1 MKNRILEFLNKREA
15 VLWVK
20 TYDYHEIEKIFFE
33 NNESLENKKVYV
45 YDKES
50 DSPEPMMKNL
60 YTTLDS
66 LYPEGIRKIPVILLI
81 KDSIE
86 EILENKNLEY
96 IKEIAETKR
105 DNPKYNLT
113 IIIVNNKKIPSQLAT
128 FCKYIKKSDLKNEN
142 NIKNY
147 IIELAA
153 AKKISLTQKEV
164 ENILNLLIEDIE
176 EINKKRNDKQQIE
189 NNFSEAPIYK
199 KKSIKIKDMVL
210 VKGGKYKPSFLKEE
224 KETFDIEVC
233 KYQVT
238 QAMWEEIMG
247 SNPSTFKGE
256 SKPVNMISWWGAVEY
271 CNKLSEKYGL
281 IPVYNIDKKRGIL
294 TINQI
299 DGEISFPDKADFS
312 KTEGFRLPTEIEW
325 EWFAIGGK
333 LANKDEKI
341 LDANKMEEEA
351 WYYKNSGGRTNNVGF
366 KKPNQL
372 GIYDCIGNVCE
383 WCYDT
388 TEGDIESGKLYVY
401 TALDSRKKYRE
412 IRGGSWKNGEN
423 TCTLFFR
430 DYCDTFYA
438 DSTIGFRIV
447 RTVLI

>member
-1 MKNRILEFLNKREA
+1 MKNNILKFLEKREA
-15 VLWVK
+15 ILWIN
-20 TYDYHEIEKIFFE
+20 TNNYQEIEKIIFE
-33 NNESLENKKVYV
+33 NIKSFGINKVYT
-45 YDKES
+45 YENGLTLNQEHNS
-50 DSPEPMMKNL
+50 FEPTMKNL
-60 YTTLDS
+60 YTTLDN
-66 LYPEGIRKIPVILLI
+66 LYPEGIRKTPIILLI
-81 KDSIE
+81 KESIE
-86 EILENKNLEY
+86 EILENKNLNY
-96 IKEIAETKR
+96 IKEIIETKKE
-105 DNPKYNLT
+105 NPKYNLT
-113 IIIVNNKKIPSQLAT
+113 IIIMSNKTLPSQLDNLSIYIEEKEINNKKD
-128 FCKYIKKSDLKNEN
+128 IKKCIQILANSR
-142 NIKNY
+142 NIQLSM
-147 IIELAA
+147 E
-153 AKKISLTQKEV
+153 E
-164 ENILNLLIEDIE
+164 IE
-176 EINKKRNDKQQIE
+176 EVTELFRDNIRKI
-189 NNFSEAPIYK
+189 ITLK
-199 KKSIKIKDMVL
+199 KKNNGEKVFEETIL
-210 VKGGKYKPSFLKEE
+210 VKGGKYKPSFIDDE
-224 KETFDIEVC
+224 KELFDIEVF

-238 QAMWEEIMG
+238 QAIWTEIMG
-247 SNPSTFKGE
+247 NNPSTFKGE
-256 SKPVNMISWWGAVEY
+256 NKPVETISWWDTLEF
-271 CNKLSEKYGL
+271 CNELSEKYGL

-351 WYYKNSGGRTNNVGF
+351 WYYKNSGGRTNNVGL

-372 GIYDCIGNVCE
+372 GIYDCIGNVWE

>member
-1 MKNRILEFLNKREA
+1 MKNNILKFLEKREA
-15 VLWVK
+15 ILWIN
-20 TYDYHEIEKIFFE
+20 TNNYQEIEKIIFE
-33 NNESLENKKVYV
+33 NIKSFGINKVYT
-45 YDKES
+45 YENGLTLNQEHNS
-50 DSPEPMMKNL
+50 FEPTMKNL

-66 LYPEGIRKIPVILLI
+66 LYPEGIRKTPIILMI
-81 KDSIE
+81 KESIE
-86 EILENKNLEY
+86 EILENKNLNY
-96 IKEIAETKR
+96 IKEIIETKKE
-105 DNPKYNLT
+105 NPKYNLT
-113 IIIVNNKKIPSQLAT
+113 IIIMSNKTLPLQLDNLSIYIEEKEINNKKD
-128 FCKYIKKSDLKNEN
+128 IKKCIQILANSR
-142 NIKNY
+142 NIQLSM
-147 IIELAA
+147 E
-153 AKKISLTQKEV
+153 E
-164 ENILNLLIEDIE
+164 IE
-176 EINKKRNDKQQIE
+176 EVTELFRDNIRKI
-189 NNFSEAPIYK
+189 ITLK
-199 KKSIKIKDMVL
+199 KKNNGEKVFEETVL
-210 VKGGKYKPSFLKEE
+210 VKGGKYKPSFIDDE
-224 KETFDIEVC
+224 KELFDIEVF

-238 QAMWEEIMG
+238 QAIWTEIMG
-247 SNPSTFKGE
+247 NNPSTFKGE
-256 SKPVNMISWWGAVEY
+256 NKPVETISWWDTLEF

>member
-1 MKNRILEFLNKREA
+1 MKNNILKFLEKREA
-15 VLWVK
+15 ILWIN
-20 TYDYHEIEKIFFE
+20 TNNYQEIEKIIFE
-33 NNESLENKKVYV
+33 NIKSFGINKVYT
-45 YDKES
+45 YENGLTLNQEHNS
-50 DSPEPMMKNL
+50 FEPTMKNL

-66 LYPEGIRKIPVILLI
+66 LYPEGIRKTPIILLI
-81 KDSIE
+81 KENIE
-86 EILENKNLEY
+86 EILENKNLNY
-96 IKEIAETKR
+96 IKEIIETKKE
-105 DNPKYNLT
+105 NPKYNLT
-113 IIIVNNKKIPSQLAT
+113 IIIMSNKTLPSQLNNLSIYIEEKEINNKKD
-128 FCKYIKKSDLKNEN
+128 IKKCIQILANSR
-142 NIKNY
+142 NIQLSM
-147 IIELAA
+147 E
-153 AKKISLTQKEV
+153 E
-164 ENILNLLIEDIE
+164 IE
-176 EINKKRNDKQQIE
+176 EVTELFRDNIRKI
-189 NNFSEAPIYK
+189 ITLK
-199 KKSIKIKDMVL
+199 KKNNGEKVFEETVL
-210 VKGGKYKPSFLKEE
+210 VKGGKYKPSFIDDE
-224 KETFDIEVC
+224 KELFDIEVF

-238 QAMWEEIMG
+238 QAIWTEIMG
-247 SNPSTFKGE
+247 NNPSTFKGE
-256 SKPVNMISWWGAVEY
+256 NKPVETISWWDTLEF

-341 LDANKMEEEA
+341 LNANKMEEEA
-351 WYYKNSGGRTNNVGF
+351 WYYKNSGGRTNNVGL

-372 GIYDCIGNVCE
+372 GIYDCIGNVWE

-447 RTVLI
+447 RTILI

>member
-1 MKNRILEFLNKREA
+1 MKNNILKFLEKREA
-15 VLWVK
+15 ILWIN
-20 TYDYHEIEKIFFE
+20 TNNYQEIEKIIFKNIKSFGI
-33 NNESLENKKVYV
+33 NKVYT
-45 YDKES
+45 YENGITLNQEHNS
-50 DSPEPMMKNL
+50 FEPTMKSL

-66 LYPEGIRKIPVILLI
+66 LYPEGIRKTPIILLI
-81 KDSIE
+81 KESIE
-86 EILENKNLEY
+86 EILENKNLNY
-96 IKEIAETKR
+96 IKEIIETKKE
-105 DNPKYNLT
+105 NPKYNLT
-113 IIIVNNKKIPSQLAT
+113 IIIMSNKILPSQLDNLSIYIEEKEINNKKD
-128 FCKYIKKSDLKNEN
+128 IKKCIQILANSR
-142 NIKNY
+142 NIQ
-147 IIELAA
+147 L
-153 AKKISLTQKEV
+153 SM
-164 ENILNLLIEDIE
+164 E
-176 EINKKRNDKQQIE
+176 EIEKVTELFRDNIRKI
-189 NNFSEAPIYK
+189 ITLK
-199 KKSIKIKDMVL
+199 KKNNGEKVFEETVL
-210 VKGGKYKPSFLKEE
+210 VKGGKYKPSFIDDE
-224 KETFDIEVC
+224 KELFNIEVF

-238 QAMWEEIMG
+238 QAIWTEIMG
-247 SNPSTFKGE
+247 NNPSTFKGE
-256 SKPVNMISWWGAVEY
+256 NKPVETISWWDTLEF

-281 IPVYNIDKKRGIL
+281 IPVYNIDKKRGVL

-333 LANKDEKI
+333 LSNKDEKI
-341 LDANKMEEEA
+341 LDTNKMEEEA
-351 WYYKNSGGRTNNVGF
+351 WYYKNSGGRTNNVGL

-372 GIYDCIGNVCE
+372 GIYDCIGNVWE

>member
-1 MKNRILEFLNKREA
+1 MKNNILKFLEKREA
-15 VLWVK
+15 ILWIN
-20 TYDYHEIEKIFFE
+20 TNNYQEIEKIIFE
-33 NNESLENKKVYV
+33 NIKSFGINKVYT
-45 YDKES
+45 YENGLTLNQEHNS
-50 DSPEPMMKNL
+50 FEPTMKNL

-66 LYPEGIRKIPVILLI
+66 LYPEGIRKTPIILLI
-81 KDSIE
+81 KESIE
-86 EILENKNLEY
+86 EILKNKNLNY
-96 IKEIAETKR
+96 IKEIIETKKE
-105 DNPKYNLT
+105 NPKYNLT
-113 IIIVNNKKIPSQLAT
+113 IIIMSNKTLPSQLNNLSIYIEEKEINNKKD
-128 FCKYIKKSDLKNEN
+128 IKKCIQILANSR
-142 NIKNY
+142 NIQLSM
-147 IIELAA
+147 E
-153 AKKISLTQKEV
+153 E
-164 ENILNLLIEDIE
+164 IE
-176 EINKKRNDKQQIE
+176 EVTELFRDNIRKI
-189 NNFSEAPIYK
+189 ITLK
-199 KKSIKIKDMVL
+199 KKNNGEKVFEETVL
-210 VKGGKYKPSFLKEE
+210 VKGGKYKPSFIDDE
-224 KETFDIEVC
+224 KELFDIEVF

-238 QAMWEEIMG
+238 QAIWTEIMG
-247 SNPSTFKGE
+247 NNPSTFKGE
-256 SKPVNMISWWGAVEY
+256 NKPVETISWWDTLEF

-341 LDANKMEEEA
+341 LNANKMEEEA
-351 WYYKNSGGRTNNVGF
+351 WYYKNSGGRTNNVGL

-372 GIYDCIGNVCE
+372 GIYDCIGNVWE

>member
-1 MKNRILEFLNKREA
+1 MKNNILKFLEKREA
-15 VLWVK
+15 ILWIN
-20 TYDYHEIEKIFFE
+20 TNNHQEIQKIVVE
-33 NNESLENKKVYV
+33 NIKSFGINKVYI
-45 YDKES
+45 YENGITLNQEYNS
-50 DSPEPMMKNL
+50 FEPTMKNL
-60 YTTLDS
+60 YSTLDS
-66 LYPEGIRKIPVILLI
+66 LYPEGIRKEPIILLI
-81 KDSIE
+81 KESIE
-86 EILENKNLEY
+86 EILENKNLNY
-96 IKEIAETKR
+96 IKEIIETKKE
-105 DNPKYNLT
+105 NPKYNLT
-113 IIIVNNKKIPSQLAT
+113 IIIMSNKTLPSQLNNLSIYIEEKEINNKKD
-128 FCKYIKKSDLKNEN
+128 IKKCIQILANSR
-142 NIKNY
+142 NIQLSMEK
-147 IIELAA
+147 
-153 AKKISLTQKEV
+153 
-164 ENILNLLIEDIE
+164 IE
-176 EINKKRNDKQQIE
+176 EVTELFRDNIRKI
-189 NNFSEAPIYK
+189 ITLK
-199 KKSIKIKDMVL
+199 KKNNGEKVFEETVL
-210 VKGGKYKPSFLKEE
+210 VKGGKYKPSFIDDE
-224 KETFDIEVC
+224 KELFDIEVF

-238 QAMWEEIMG
+238 QAIWTEIMG
-247 SNPSTFKGE
+247 NNPSTFKGE
-256 SKPVNMISWWGAVEY
+256 NKPVETISWWDTLEF

-351 WYYKNSGGRTNNVGF
+351 WYYKNSGGRTNNVGL

-372 GIYDCIGNVCE
+372 GIYDCIGNVWE

>member
-1 MKNRILEFLNKREA
+1 MKNNILKFLEKREA
-15 VLWVK
+15 ILWIN
-20 TYDYHEIEKIFFE
+20 TNNYQEIEKIIFE
-33 NNESLENKKVYV
+33 NIKSFGINKVYT
-45 YDKES
+45 YENGLTLNQEHNS
-50 DSPEPMMKNL
+50 FEPTMKNL

-66 LYPEGIRKIPVILLI
+66 LYPEGIRKTPIILLI
-81 KDSIE
+81 KESIE
-86 EILENKNLEY
+86 EILENKNLNY
-96 IKEIAETKR
+96 IKEIIETKKE
-105 DNPKYNLT
+105 NPKYNLT
-113 IIIVNNKKIPSQLAT
+113 IIIMSNKTLPSQLNNLSIYIEEKEINNKKD
-128 FCKYIKKSDLKNEN
+128 IKKCIQILANSR
-142 NIKNY
+142 NIQ
-147 IIELAA
+147 L
-153 AKKISLTQKEV
+153 S
-164 ENILNLLIEDIE
+164 IE
-176 EINKKRNDKQQIE
+176 EIEEVTELFRDNIRKI
-189 NNFSEAPIYK
+189 ITLK
-199 KKSIKIKDMVL
+199 KKNNGEKVFEETVL
-210 VKGGKYKPSFLKEE
+210 VKGGKYKPSFIDDE
-224 KETFDIEVC
+224 KELFDIEVF

-238 QAMWEEIMG
+238 QAIWTEIMG
-247 SNPSTFKGE
+247 NNPSTFKGE
-256 SKPVNMISWWGAVEY
+256 NKPVETISWWDTLEF

-351 WYYKNSGGRTNNVGF
+351 WYYKNSGGRTNNVGL

-372 GIYDCIGNVCE
+372 GIYDCIGNVWE

-447 RTVLI
+447 RTVLS

>member
-1 MKNRILEFLNKREA
+1 MKNNILKFLEKREA
-15 VLWVK
+15 ILWIN
-20 TYDYHEIEKIFFE
+20 TNNHQEIQKIVVE
-33 NNESLENKKVYV
+33 NIKSFGINKVYI
-45 YDKES
+45 YENGIILNQEYNS
-50 DSPEPMMKNL
+50 FEPTMKNL
-60 YTTLDS
+60 YSTLDS
-66 LYPEGIRKIPVILLI
+66 LYPEGIRKEPIILLI
-81 KDSIE
+81 KESIE
-86 EILENKNLEY
+86 EILENKNLNY
-96 IKEIAETKR
+96 IKEIIETKKE
-105 DNPKYNLT
+105 NPKYNLT
-113 IIIVNNKKIPSQLAT
+113 IIIMSNKTLPSQLNNLSIYIEEKEINNKKD
-128 FCKYIKKSDLKNEN
+128 IKKCIQILANSR
-142 NIKNY
+142 NIQLSMEK
-147 IIELAA
+147 
-153 AKKISLTQKEV
+153 
-164 ENILNLLIEDIE
+164 IE
-176 EINKKRNDKQQIE
+176 EVTELFRDNIRKI
-189 NNFSEAPIYK
+189 ITLK
-199 KKSIKIKDMVL
+199 KKNNGEKVFEETVL
-210 VKGGKYKPSFLKEE
+210 VKGGKYKPSFIDDE
-224 KETFDIEVC
+224 KELFDIEVF

-238 QAMWEEIMG
+238 QAIWTEIMG
-247 SNPSTFKGE
+247 NNPSTFKGE
-256 SKPVNMISWWGAVEY
+256 NKPVETISWWDTLEF

-351 WYYKNSGGRTNNVGF
+351 WYYKNSGGRTNNVGL

-372 GIYDCIGNVCE
+372 GIYDCIGNVWE

>member
-1 MKNRILEFLNKREA
+1 MKNNILKFLEKREA
-15 VLWVK
+15 ILWIN
-20 TYDYHEIEKIFFE
+20 TNNYQEIEKIIFKNIKSFGI
-33 NNESLENKKVYV
+33 NKVYT
-45 YDKES
+45 YENGITLNQEHNS
-50 DSPEPMMKNL
+50 FEPTMKSL

-66 LYPEGIRKIPVILLI
+66 LYPEGIRKTPIILLI
-81 KDSIE
+81 KESIE
-86 EILENKNLEY
+86 EILENKNLNY
-96 IKEIAETKR
+96 IKEIIETKKE
-105 DNPKYNLT
+105 NPKYNLT
-113 IIIVNNKKIPSQLAT
+113 IIIMSNKTLPLQLDNLSIYIEEKEINNKKD
-128 FCKYIKKSDLKNEN
+128 IKKCIQILANSR
-142 NIKNY
+142 NIQ
-147 IIELAA
+147 L
-153 AKKISLTQKEV
+153 SM
-164 ENILNLLIEDIE
+164 E
-176 EINKKRNDKQQIE
+176 EIEKVTELFRDNIRKI
-189 NNFSEAPIYK
+189 ITLK
-199 KKSIKIKDMVL
+199 KKNNGEKVFEETVL
-210 VKGGKYKPSFLKEE
+210 VKGGKYKPSFIDDE
-224 KETFDIEVC
+224 KELFNIEVF

-238 QAMWEEIMG
+238 QAIWTEIMG
-247 SNPSTFKGE
+247 NNPSTFKGE
-256 SKPVNMISWWGAVEY
+256 NKPVETISWWDTLEF

-333 LANKDEKI
+333 LSNKDEKI
-341 LDANKMEEEA
+341 LDTNKMEEEA
-351 WYYKNSGGRTNNVGF
+351 WYYKNSGGRTNNVGL

-372 GIYDCIGNVCE
+372 GIYDCIGNVWE

>member
-1 MKNRILEFLNKREA
+1 MKNNILKFLEKREA
-15 VLWVK
+15 ILWIN
-20 TYDYHEIEKIFFE
+20 TNNYQEIEKIIFKNIKSFGI
-33 NNESLENKKVYV
+33 NKVYT
-45 YDKES
+45 YENGITLNQEHNS
-50 DSPEPMMKNL
+50 FEPTMKSL

-66 LYPEGIRKIPVILLI
+66 LYPEGIRKTPIILLI
-81 KDSIE
+81 KESIE
-86 EILENKNLEY
+86 EILENKNLNY
-96 IKEIAETKR
+96 IKEIIETKKE
-105 DNPKYNLT
+105 NPKYNLT
-113 IIIVNNKKIPSQLAT
+113 IIIMSNKTLPSQLNNLSIYIEEKEINNKKD
-128 FCKYIKKSDLKNEN
+128 IKKCIQILANSR
-142 NIKNY
+142 NIQ
-147 IIELAA
+147 L
-153 AKKISLTQKEV
+153 SM
-164 ENILNLLIEDIE
+164 E
-176 EINKKRNDKQQIE
+176 EIEKVTELFRDNIRKI
-189 NNFSEAPIYK
+189 ITLK
-199 KKSIKIKDMVL
+199 KKNNGEKVFEETVL
-210 VKGGKYKPSFLKEE
+210 VKGGKYKPSFIDDE
-224 KETFDIEVC
+224 KELFNIEVF

-238 QAMWEEIMG
+238 QAIWTEIMG
-247 SNPSTFKGE
+247 NNPSTFKGE
-256 SKPVNMISWWGAVEY
+256 NKPVETISWWDTLEF

-281 IPVYNIDKKRGIL
+281 IPVYNIDKKRGVL

-333 LANKDEKI
+333 LSNKDEKI
-341 LDANKMEEEA
+341 LDTNKMEEEA
-351 WYYKNSGGRTNNVGF
+351 WYYKNSGGRTNNVGL

-372 GIYDCIGNVCE
+372 GIYDCIGNVWE

>member
-1 MKNRILEFLNKREA
+1 MKNNILKFLEKREA
-15 VLWVK
+15 ILWIN
-20 TYDYHEIEKIFFE
+20 TNNYQEIEKIIFE
-33 NNESLENKKVYV
+33 NIKSFGINKVYT
-45 YDKES
+45 YENGLTLNQEHNS
-50 DSPEPMMKNL
+50 FEPTMKNL

-66 LYPEGIRKIPVILLI
+66 LYPEGIRKKPIILLI
-81 KDSIE
+81 KESIE
-86 EILENKNLEY
+86 EILENKNLNY
-96 IKEIAETKR
+96 IKEIIETKKE
-105 DNPKYNLT
+105 NPKYNLT
-113 IIIVNNKKIPSQLAT
+113 IIIMSNKTLPSQLNNLSIYIEEKEINNKKD
-128 FCKYIKKSDLKNEN
+128 IKKCIQILANSR
-142 NIKNY
+142 NIQLSM
-147 IIELAA
+147 E
-153 AKKISLTQKEV
+153 E
-164 ENILNLLIEDIE
+164 IE
-176 EINKKRNDKQQIE
+176 EVTELFRDNIRKI
-189 NNFSEAPIYK
+189 ITLK
-199 KKSIKIKDMVL
+199 KKNNGEKVFEETVL
-210 VKGGKYKPSFLKEE
+210 VKGGKYKPSFIDDE
-224 KETFDIEVC
+224 KELFDIEVF

-238 QAMWEEIMG
+238 QAIWTEIMG
-247 SNPSTFKGE
+247 NNPSTFKGE
-256 SKPVNMISWWGAVEY
+256 NKPVETISWWDILEF

-341 LDANKMEEEA
+341 LNANKMEEEA
-351 WYYKNSGGRTNNVGF
+351 WYYKNSGGRTNNVGL

-372 GIYDCIGNVCE
+372 GIYDCIGNVWE

>member
-1 MKNRILEFLNKREA
+1 MKNNILKFLEKREA
-15 VLWVK
+15 ILWIN
-20 TYDYHEIEKIFFE
+20 TNNHQEIQKIVVE
-33 NNESLENKKVYV
+33 NIKSFGINKVYI
-45 YDKES
+45 YENGITLNQEYNS
-50 DSPEPMMKNL
+50 FEPTMKNL
-60 YTTLDS
+60 YSTLDS
-66 LYPEGIRKIPVILLI
+66 LYPEGIRKEPIILLI
-81 KDSIE
+81 KESIE
-86 EILENKNLEY
+86 EILENKNLNY
-96 IKEIAETKR
+96 IKEIIETKKE
-105 DNPKYNLT
+105 NPKYNLT
-113 IIIVNNKKIPSQLAT
+113 IIIMSNKTLPSQLDNLSIYIEEKEINNKKD
-128 FCKYIKKSDLKNEN
+128 IKKCIQILANSR
-142 NIKNY
+142 NIQLSM
-147 IIELAA
+147 E
-153 AKKISLTQKEV
+153 E
-164 ENILNLLIEDIE
+164 IE
-176 EINKKRNDKQQIE
+176 EVTELFRDNIRKI
-189 NNFSEAPIYK
+189 ITLK
-199 KKSIKIKDMVL
+199 KKNNGEKVFEETVL
-210 VKGGKYKPSFLKEE
+210 VKGGKYKPSFIDDE
-224 KETFDIEVC
+224 KELFDIEVF

-238 QAMWEEIMG
+238 QAIWTEIMG
-247 SNPSTFKGE
+247 NNPSTFKGE
-256 SKPVNMISWWGAVEY
+256 NKPVETISWWDTLEF

-299 DGEISFPDKADFS
+299 DGEISFPDKANFS

-351 WYYKNSGGRTNNVGF
+351 WYYKNSGGRTNNVGL

-372 GIYDCIGNVCE
+372 GIYDCIGNVWE

-430 DYCDTFYA
+430 DYCDTFYV

-447 RTVLI
+447 RTVLS

>member
-1 MKNRILEFLNKREA
+1 MKNNILKFLEKREA
-15 VLWVK
+15 ILWIN
-20 TYDYHEIEKIFFE
+20 TNNYQEIEKIIFE
-33 NNESLENKKVYV
+33 NIKSFGINKVYT
-45 YDKES
+45 YENGLTLNQEHNS
-50 DSPEPMMKNL
+50 FEPTMKNL

-66 LYPEGIRKIPVILLI
+66 LYPEGIRKTPIILLI
-81 KDSIE
+81 KESIE
-86 EILENKNLEY
+86 EILENKNLNY
-96 IKEIAETKR
+96 IKEIIETKKE
-105 DNPKYNLT
+105 NPKYNLT
-113 IIIVNNKKIPSQLAT
+113 IIIMSNKTLPLQLDNLSIYIEEKEINNKKD
-128 FCKYIKKSDLKNEN
+128 IKKCIQILANSR
-142 NIKNY
+142 NIQLSM
-147 IIELAA
+147 E
-153 AKKISLTQKEV
+153 E
-164 ENILNLLIEDIE
+164 IE
-176 EINKKRNDKQQIE
+176 EVTELFRDNIRKI
-189 NNFSEAPIYK
+189 ITLK
-199 KKSIKIKDMVL
+199 KKNNGEKVFEETVL
-210 VKGGKYKPSFLKEE
+210 VKGGKYKPSFIDDE
-224 KETFDIEVC
+224 KELFDIEVF

-238 QAMWEEIMG
+238 QAIWTEIMG
-247 SNPSTFKGE
+247 NNPSTFKGE
-256 SKPVNMISWWGAVEY
+256 NKPVETISWWDTLEF

-351 WYYKNSGGRTNNVGF
+351 WYYKNSGGRTNNVGL

-372 GIYDCIGNVCE
+372 GIYDCIGNVWE

>member
-1 MKNRILEFLNKREA
+1 MKNNILKFLEKREA
-15 VLWVK
+15 ILWIN
-20 TYDYHEIEKIFFE
+20 TNNYQEIEKIIFE
-33 NNESLENKKVYV
+33 NIKSFGINKVYT
-45 YDKES
+45 YENGLTLNQEHNS
-50 DSPEPMMKNL
+50 FEPTMKNL

-66 LYPEGIRKIPVILLI
+66 LYPEGIRKTPIILLI
-81 KDSIE
+81 KESIE
-86 EILENKNLEY
+86 EILENKNLNY
-96 IKEIAETKR
+96 IKEIIETKKE
-105 DNPKYNLT
+105 NPKYNLT
-113 IIIVNNKKIPSQLAT
+113 IIIMSNKTLPSQLDNLSIYIEEKEINNKKD
-128 FCKYIKKSDLKNEN
+128 IKKCIQILANSR
-142 NIKNY
+142 NIQLSMEK
-147 IIELAA
+147 
-153 AKKISLTQKEV
+153 
-164 ENILNLLIEDIE
+164 IE
-176 EINKKRNDKQQIE
+176 EVTELFRDNIRKI
-189 NNFSEAPIYK
+189 ITLK
-199 KKSIKIKDMVL
+199 KKNNGEKVFEETVL
-210 VKGGKYKPSFLKEE
+210 VKGGKYKPSFIDDE
-224 KETFDIEVC
+224 KELFDIEVF

-238 QAMWEEIMG
+238 QAIWTEIMG
-247 SNPSTFKGE
+247 NNPSTFKGE
-256 SKPVNMISWWGAVEY
+256 NKPVETISWWDTLEF

-341 LDANKMEEEA
+341 LDTNKMEEEA

>member
-1 MKNRILEFLNKREA
+1 MKNNILKFLEKREA
-15 VLWVK
+15 ILWIN
-20 TYDYHEIEKIFFE
+20 TNNYQEIEKIIFE
-33 NNESLENKKVYV
+33 NTKSFGINKVYT
-45 YDKES
+45 YENGLTLNQEHNS
-50 DSPEPMMKNL
+50 FEPTMKNL

-66 LYPEGIRKIPVILLI
+66 LYPEGIRKTPIILLI
-81 KDSIE
+81 KESIE
-86 EILENKNLEY
+86 EILENKNLNY
-96 IKEIAETKR
+96 IKEIIETKKE
-105 DNPKYNLT
+105 NPKYNLT
-113 IIIVNNKKIPSQLAT
+113 IIIMSNKTLPSQLNNLSIYIEEKEINNKKD
-128 FCKYIKKSDLKNEN
+128 IKKCIQILANSR
-142 NIKNY
+142 NIQ
-147 IIELAA
+147 L
-153 AKKISLTQKEV
+153 S
-164 ENILNLLIEDIE
+164 IE
-176 EINKKRNDKQQIE
+176 EIEEVTELFRDNIRKI
-189 NNFSEAPIYK
+189 ITLK
-199 KKSIKIKDMVL
+199 KKNNGEKVFEETVL
-210 VKGGKYKPSFLKEE
+210 VKGGKYKPSFIDDE
-224 KETFDIEVC
+224 KELFDIEVF

-238 QAMWEEIMG
+238 QAIWTEIMG
-247 SNPSTFKGE
+247 NNPSTFKGE
-256 SKPVNMISWWGAVEY
+256 NKPVETISWWDTLEF

-341 LDANKMEEEA
+341 LNANKMEEEA
-351 WYYKNSGGRTNNVGF
+351 WYYKNSGGRTNNVGL

-372 GIYDCIGNVCE
+372 GIYDCIGNVWE

-438 DSTIGFRIV
+438 DSTIGFHIV

>member
-1 MKNRILEFLNKREA
+1 MKNNILKFLEKREA
-15 VLWVK
+15 ILWIN
-20 TYDYHEIEKIFFE
+20 TNNHQEIQKIVVE
-33 NNESLENKKVYV
+33 NIKSFGINKVYI
-45 YDKES
+45 YENGITLNQEYNS
-50 DSPEPMMKNL
+50 FEPTMKNL
-60 YTTLDS
+60 YSTLDS
-66 LYPEGIRKIPVILLI
+66 LYPEGIRKEPIILLI
-81 KDSIE
+81 KESIE
-86 EILENKNLEY
+86 EVLENKNLNY
-96 IKEIAETKR
+96 IKEIIETKKE
-105 DNPKYNLT
+105 NPKYNFT
-113 IIIVNNKKIPSQLAT
+113 IIIISNKGLPLQLNSLFTYIEEKEIDNKKD
-128 FCKYIKKSDLKNEN
+128 IKKCIQILANSR
-142 NIKNY
+142 NIQLSM
-147 IIELAA
+147 E
-153 AKKISLTQKEV
+153 E
-164 ENILNLLIEDIE
+164 IE
-176 EINKKRNDKQQIE
+176 EVTELFRDNIRKI
-189 NNFSEAPIYK
+189 ITLK
-199 KKSIKIKDMVL
+199 KKNNGEKVFEETVL
-210 VKGGKYKPSFLKEE
+210 VKGGKYKPSFIDDE
-224 KETFDIEVC
+224 KELFDIEVF

-238 QAMWEEIMG
+238 QAIWTEIMG
-247 SNPSTFKGE
+247 NNPSTFKGE
-256 SKPVNMISWWGAVEY
+256 NKPVETISWWDTLEF

-351 WYYKNSGGRTNNVGF
+351 WYYKNSGGRTNNVGL

-372 GIYDCIGNVCE
+372 GIYDCIGNVWE

>member
-1 MKNRILEFLNKREA
+1 MKNNILKFLEKREA
-15 VLWVK
+15 ILWIN
-20 TYDYHEIEKIFFE
+20 TNNYQEIEKIIFE
-33 NNESLENKKVYV
+33 NIKSFGINKVYT
-45 YDKES
+45 YENGLTLNQEHNS
-50 DSPEPMMKNL
+50 FEPTMKNL

-66 LYPEGIRKIPVILLI
+66 LYPEGIRKTPIILLI
-81 KDSIE
+81 KESIE
-86 EILENKNLEY
+86 EILKNKNLNY
-96 IKEIAETKR
+96 IKEIIETKKE
-105 DNPKYNLT
+105 NPKYNLT
-113 IIIVNNKKIPSQLAT
+113 IIIMSNKTLPLQLDNLSIYIEEKEINNKKD
-128 FCKYIKKSDLKNEN
+128 IKKCIQILANSR
-142 NIKNY
+142 NIQLSM
-147 IIELAA
+147 E
-153 AKKISLTQKEV
+153 E
-164 ENILNLLIEDIE
+164 IE
-176 EINKKRNDKQQIE
+176 EVTELFRDNIRKI
-189 NNFSEAPIYK
+189 ITLK
-199 KKSIKIKDMVL
+199 KKNNGEKVFEETVL
-210 VKGGKYKPSFLKEE
+210 VKGGKYKPSFIDDE
-224 KETFDIEVC
+224 KELFDIEVF

-238 QAMWEEIMG
+238 QAIWTEIMG
-247 SNPSTFKGE
+247 NNPSTFKGE
-256 SKPVNMISWWGAVEY
+256 NKPVETISWWDTLEF

-341 LDANKMEEEA
+341 LNANKMEEEA

>member
-1 MKNRILEFLNKREA
+1 MKNNILKFLEKREA
-15 VLWVK
+15 ILWIN
-20 TYDYHEIEKIFFE
+20 TNNYQEIEKIIFE
-33 NNESLENKKVYV
+33 NIKSFGINKVYT
-45 YDKES
+45 YENGLTLNQEHNS
-50 DSPEPMMKNL
+50 FEPTMKNL

-66 LYPEGIRKIPVILLI
+66 LYPEGIRKTPIILLI
-81 KDSIE
+81 KENIE
-86 EILENKNLEY
+86 EILENKNLNY
-96 IKEIAETKR
+96 IKEIIETKKE
-105 DNPKYNLT
+105 NPKYNLT
-113 IIIVNNKKIPSQLAT
+113 IIIMSNKTLPSQLDNLSIYIEEKEINNKKD
-128 FCKYIKKSDLKNEN
+128 IKKCIQILANSR
-142 NIKNY
+142 NIQLSM
-147 IIELAA
+147 E
-153 AKKISLTQKEV
+153 E
-164 ENILNLLIEDIE
+164 IE
-176 EINKKRNDKQQIE
+176 EVTELFRDNIRKI
-189 NNFSEAPIYK
+189 ITLK
-199 KKSIKIKDMVL
+199 KKNNGEKVFEETVL
-210 VKGGKYKPSFLKEE
+210 VKGGKYKPSFIDDE
-224 KETFDIEVC
+224 KELFDIEVF

-238 QAMWEEIMG
+238 QAIWTEIMG
-247 SNPSTFKGE
+247 NNPSTFKGE
-256 SKPVNMISWWGAVEY
+256 NKPVETISWWDTLEF

-351 WYYKNSGGRTNNVGF
+351 WYYKNSGGRTNNVGL

-372 GIYDCIGNVCE
+372 GIYDCIGNVWE

>member
-1 MKNRILEFLNKREA
+1 MKNNILKFLEKREA
-15 VLWVK
+15 ILWIN
-20 TYDYHEIEKIFFE
+20 TNNYQEIEKIIFE
-33 NNESLENKKVYV
+33 NIKSFGINKVYT
-45 YDKES
+45 YENGLTLNQEHNS
-50 DSPEPMMKNL
+50 FEPTMKNL

-66 LYPEGIRKIPVILLI
+66 LYPEGIRKTPIILLI
-81 KDSIE
+81 KESIE
-86 EILENKNLEY
+86 EILENKNLNY
-96 IKEIAETKR
+96 IKEIIETKKE
-105 DNPKYNLT
+105 NPKYNLT
-113 IIIVNNKKIPSQLAT
+113 IIIMSNKTLPSQLDNLSIYIEEKEINNKKD
-128 FCKYIKKSDLKNEN
+128 IKKCIQILANSR
-142 NIKNY
+142 NIQLSM
-147 IIELAA
+147 E
-153 AKKISLTQKEV
+153 E
-164 ENILNLLIEDIE
+164 IE
-176 EINKKRNDKQQIE
+176 EVTELFRDNIRKI
-189 NNFSEAPIYK
+189 ITLK
-199 KKSIKIKDMVL
+199 KKNNGEKVFEETVL
-210 VKGGKYKPSFLKEE
+210 VKGGKYKPSFIDDE
-224 KETFDIEVC
+224 KELFDIEVF

-238 QAMWEEIMG
+238 QAIWTEIMG
-247 SNPSTFKGE
+247 NNPSTFKGE
-256 SKPVNMISWWGAVEY
+256 NKPVETISWWDTLEF

-341 LDANKMEEEA
+341 LDANKIEEEA
-351 WYYKNSGGRTNNVGF
+351 WYYKNSGGRTNNVGL

-372 GIYDCIGNVCE
+372 GIYDCIGNVWE

>member
-1 MKNRILEFLNKREA
+1 MKNNILKFLEKREA
-15 VLWVK
+15 ILWIN
-20 TYDYHEIEKIFFE
+20 TNNYQEIEKIIFE
-33 NNESLENKKVYV
+33 NIKSFGINKVYT
-45 YDKES
+45 YENGLTLNQEHNS
-50 DSPEPMMKNL
+50 FEPTMKNL

-66 LYPEGIRKIPVILLI
+66 LYPEGIRKKPIILLI
-81 KDSIE
+81 KESIE
-86 EILENKNLEY
+86 EILKNKNLNY
-96 IKEIAETKR
+96 IKEIIETKKE
-105 DNPKYNLT
+105 NPKYNLT
-113 IIIVNNKKIPSQLAT
+113 IIIMSNKTLPSQLNNLSIYIEE
-128 FCKYIKKSDLKNEN
+128 KEINNKRDIKKCIQILANSR
-142 NIKNY
+142 NIQLSM
-147 IIELAA
+147 E
-153 AKKISLTQKEV
+153 E
-164 ENILNLLIEDIE
+164 IE
-176 EINKKRNDKQQIE
+176 EVTELFRDNIRKI
-189 NNFSEAPIYK
+189 ITLK
-199 KKSIKIKDMVL
+199 KKNNGEKVFEETVL
-210 VKGGKYKPSFLKEE
+210 VKGGKYKPSFIDDE
-224 KETFDIEVC
+224 KELFDIEVF

-238 QAMWEEIMG
+238 QAIWTEIMG
-247 SNPSTFKGE
+247 NNPSTFKGE
-256 SKPVNMISWWGAVEY
+256 NKPVETISWWDTLEF

-341 LDANKMEEEA
+341 LNANKMEEEA
-351 WYYKNSGGRTNNVGF
+351 WYYKNSGGRTNNVGL

-372 GIYDCIGNVCE
+372 GIYDCIGNVWE

-447 RTVLI
+447 RTILI

>member
-1 MKNRILEFLNKREA
+1 MKNNILKFLEKREA
-15 VLWVK
+15 ILWIN
-20 TYDYHEIEKIFFE
+20 TNNYQEIEKIIFE
-33 NNESLENKKVYV
+33 NIKSFGINKVYT
-45 YDKES
+45 YENGLTLNQEHNS
-50 DSPEPMMKNL
+50 FEPTMKNL

-66 LYPEGIRKIPVILLI
+66 LYPEGIRKTPIILLI
-81 KDSIE
+81 KESIE
-86 EILENKNLEY
+86 EILENKNLNY
-96 IKEIAETKR
+96 IKEIIETKKE
-105 DNPKYNLT
+105 NPKYNL
-113 IIIVNNKKIPSQLAT
+113 IIIIMSNKTLPSQLNNLSIYIEEKEINNKKD
-128 FCKYIKKSDLKNEN
+128 IKKCIQILANSR
-142 NIKNY
+142 NIQLSM
-147 IIELAA
+147 E
-153 AKKISLTQKEV
+153 E
-164 ENILNLLIEDIE
+164 IE
-176 EINKKRNDKQQIE
+176 EVTELFRDNIRKI
-189 NNFSEAPIYK
+189 ITLK
-199 KKSIKIKDMVL
+199 KKNNGEKVFEETVL
-210 VKGGKYKPSFLKEE
+210 VKGGKYKPSFIDDE
-224 KETFDIEVC
+224 KELFDIEVF

-238 QAMWEEIMG
+238 QAIWTEIMG
-247 SNPSTFKGE
+247 NNPSTFKGE
-256 SKPVNMISWWGAVEY
+256 NKPVETISWWDTLEF

-341 LDANKMEEEA
+341 LNANKMEEEA
-351 WYYKNSGGRTNNVGF
+351 WYYKNSGGRTNNVGL

-372 GIYDCIGNVCE
+372 GIYDCIGNVWE

>member
-1 MKNRILEFLNKREA
+1 MKNNILKFLEKREA
-15 VLWVK
+15 ILWIN
-20 TYDYHEIEKIFFE
+20 TNNYQEIEKIIFE
-33 NNESLENKKVYV
+33 NIKSFGINKVYT
-45 YDKES
+45 YENGITLNQEHNS
-50 DSPEPMMKNL
+50 FEPTMKSL

-66 LYPEGIRKIPVILLI
+66 LYPEGIRKTPIILLI
-81 KDSIE
+81 KESIE
-86 EILENKNLEY
+86 EILENKNLNY
-96 IKEIAETKR
+96 IKEIIETKKE
-105 DNPKYNLT
+105 NPKYNLT
-113 IIIVNNKKIPSQLAT
+113 IIIMSNKILPSQLDNLSIYIEEKEINNKKD
-128 FCKYIKKSDLKNEN
+128 IKKCIQILANSR
-142 NIKNY
+142 NIQ
-147 IIELAA
+147 L
-153 AKKISLTQKEV
+153 SM
-164 ENILNLLIEDIE
+164 E
-176 EINKKRNDKQQIE
+176 EIEKVTELFRDNIRKI
-189 NNFSEAPIYK
+189 ITLK
-199 KKSIKIKDMVL
+199 KKNNGEKVFEETVL
-210 VKGGKYKPSFLKEE
+210 VKGGKYKPSFIDDE
-224 KETFDIEVC
+224 KELFNIEVF

-238 QAMWEEIMG
+238 QAIWTEIMG
-247 SNPSTFKGE
+247 NNPSTFKGE
-256 SKPVNMISWWGAVEY
+256 NKPVETISWWDTLEF

-281 IPVYNIDKKRGIL
+281 IPVYNIDKKRGVL

-333 LANKDEKI
+333 LSNKDEKI
-341 LDANKMEEEA
+341 LDTNKMEEEA
-351 WYYKNSGGRTNNVGF
+351 WYYKNSGGRTNNVGL

-372 GIYDCIGNVCE
+372 GIYDCIGNVWE

>member
-1 MKNRILEFLNKREA
+1 MKNNILKFLEKREA
-15 VLWVK
+15 ILWIN
-20 TYDYHEIEKIFFE
+20 TNNYQEIEKIIFE
-33 NNESLENKKVYV
+33 NIKSFGINKVYT
-45 YDKES
+45 YENGLTLNQEHNS
-50 DSPEPMMKNL
+50 FEPTMKNL

-66 LYPEGIRKIPVILLI
+66 LYPEGIRKTPIILLI
-81 KDSIE
+81 KESIE
-86 EILENKNLEY
+86 EILENKNLNY
-96 IKEIAETKR
+96 IKEIIETKKE
-105 DNPKYNLT
+105 NPKYNLT
-113 IIIVNNKKIPSQLAT
+113 IIIMSNKTLPSQLNNLSIYIEEKEINNKKD
-128 FCKYIKKSDLKNEN
+128 IKKCIQILANSR
-142 NIKNY
+142 NIQLSM
-147 IIELAA
+147 E
-153 AKKISLTQKEV
+153 E
-164 ENILNLLIEDIE
+164 IE
-176 EINKKRNDKQQIE
+176 EVTELFRDNIRKI
-189 NNFSEAPIYK
+189 ITLK
-199 KKSIKIKDMVL
+199 KKNNGEKVFEETVL
-210 VKGGKYKPSFLKEE
+210 VKGGKYKPSFIDDE
-224 KETFDIEVC
+224 KELFDIEVF

-238 QAMWEEIMG
+238 QAIWTEIMG
-247 SNPSTFKGE
+247 NNPSTFKGE
-256 SKPVNMISWWGAVEY
+256 NKPVETISWWDTLEF

-341 LDANKMEEEA
+341 LNANKMEEEA
-351 WYYKNSGGRTNNVGF
+351 WYYKNSGGRTNNVGL

-372 GIYDCIGNVCE
+372 GIYDCIGNVWE

>member
-1 MKNRILEFLNKREA
+1 MKNNILKFLEKREA
-15 VLWVK
+15 ILWIN
-20 TYDYHEIEKIFFE
+20 TNNYQEIEKIIFE
-33 NNESLENKKVYV
+33 NIKSFGINKVYT
-45 YDKES
+45 YENGLTLNQEHNS
-50 DSPEPMMKNL
+50 FEPTMKNL

-66 LYPEGIRKIPVILLI
+66 LYPEGIRKTLIILLI
-81 KDSIE
+81 KESIE
-86 EILENKNLEY
+86 EILENKNLNY
-96 IKEIAETKR
+96 IKEIIETKKE
-105 DNPKYNLT
+105 NPKYNLT
-113 IIIVNNKKIPSQLAT
+113 IIIMSNKTLPSQLNNLSIYIEEKEINNKKD
-128 FCKYIKKSDLKNEN
+128 IKKCIQILANSR
-142 NIKNY
+142 NIQLSM
-147 IIELAA
+147 E
-153 AKKISLTQKEV
+153 E
-164 ENILNLLIEDIE
+164 IE
-176 EINKKRNDKQQIE
+176 EVTELFRDNIRKI
-189 NNFSEAPIYK
+189 ITLK
-199 KKSIKIKDMVL
+199 KKNNGEKVFEETVL
-210 VKGGKYKPSFLKEE
+210 VKGGKYKPSFIDDE
-224 KETFDIEVC
+224 KELFDIEVF

-238 QAMWEEIMG
+238 QAIWTEIMG
-247 SNPSTFKGE
+247 NNPSTFKGE
-256 SKPVNMISWWGAVEY
+256 NKPVETISWWDTLEF

-341 LDANKMEEEA
+341 LNANKMEEEA
-351 WYYKNSGGRTNNVGF
+351 WYYKNSGGRTNNVGL

-372 GIYDCIGNVCE
+372 GIYDCIGNVWE

>member
-1 MKNRILEFLNKREA
+1 MKNNILKFLEKREA
-15 VLWVK
+15 ILWIN
-20 TYDYHEIEKIFFE
+20 TNNYQEIEKIIFE
-33 NNESLENKKVYV
+33 NIKSFGINKVYT
-45 YDKES
+45 YENGLTLNQEHNS
-50 DSPEPMMKNL
+50 FEPTMKNL
-60 YTTLDS
+60 YTTLDN
-66 LYPEGIRKIPVILLI
+66 LYPEGIRKTPIILLI
-81 KDSIE
+81 KESIE
-86 EILENKNLEY
+86 EILENKNLNY
-96 IKEIAETKR
+96 IKEIIETKKE
-105 DNPKYNLT
+105 NPKYNLT
-113 IIIVNNKKIPSQLAT
+113 IIIMSNKTLPLQLDNLSIYIEEKEINNKKD
-128 FCKYIKKSDLKNEN
+128 IKKCIQILANSR
-142 NIKNY
+142 NIQLSM
-147 IIELAA
+147 E
-153 AKKISLTQKEV
+153 E
-164 ENILNLLIEDIE
+164 IE
-176 EINKKRNDKQQIE
+176 EVTELFRDNIRKI
-189 NNFSEAPIYK
+189 ITLK
-199 KKSIKIKDMVL
+199 KKNNGEKVFEETVL
-210 VKGGKYKPSFLKEE
+210 VKGGKYKPSFIDDE
-224 KETFDIEVC
+224 KELFDIEVF

-238 QAMWEEIMG
+238 QAIWTEIMG
-247 SNPSTFKGE
+247 NNPSTFKGE
-256 SKPVNMISWWGAVEY
+256 NKPVETISWWDTLEF
-271 CNKLSEKYGL
+271 CNELSEKYGL

-341 LDANKMEEEA
+341 LDTNKMEEEA

-372 GIYDCIGNVCE
+372 GIYDCIGNVWE

>member
-1 MKNRILEFLNKREA
+1 MKNNILKFLEKREA
-15 VLWVK
+15 ILWIN
-20 TYDYHEIEKIFFE
+20 TNNYQEIEKIIFE
-33 NNESLENKKVYV
+33 NTKSFGINKVYT
-45 YDKES
+45 YENGLTLNQEHNS
-50 DSPEPMMKNL
+50 FEPTMKNL

-66 LYPEGIRKIPVILLI
+66 LYPEGIRKTPIILLI
-81 KDSIE
+81 KESIE
-86 EILENKNLEY
+86 EILENKNLNY
-96 IKEIAETKR
+96 IKEIIETKKE
-105 DNPKYNLT
+105 NPKYNLT
-113 IIIVNNKKIPSQLAT
+113 IIIMSNKTLPSQLNNLSIYIEEKEINNKKD
-128 FCKYIKKSDLKNEN
+128 IKKCIQILANSR
-142 NIKNY
+142 NIQLSM
-147 IIELAA
+147 E
-153 AKKISLTQKEV
+153 E
-164 ENILNLLIEDIE
+164 IE
-176 EINKKRNDKQQIE
+176 EVTELFRDNIRKI
-189 NNFSEAPIYK
+189 ITLK
-199 KKSIKIKDMVL
+199 KKNNGEKVFEETVL
-210 VKGGKYKPSFLKEE
+210 VKGGKYKPSFIDDE
-224 KETFDIEVC
+224 KELFDIEVF

-238 QAMWEEIMG
+238 QAIWTEIMG
-247 SNPSTFKGE
+247 NNPSTFKGE
-256 SKPVNMISWWGAVEY
+256 NKPVETISWWDTLEF

-341 LDANKMEEEA
+341 LNANKMEEEA
-351 WYYKNSGGRTNNVGF
+351 WYYKNSGGRTNNVGL

-372 GIYDCIGNVCE
+372 GIYDCIGNVWE

>member
-1 MKNRILEFLNKREA
+1 MKNNILKFLEKREA
-15 VLWVK
+15 ILWIN
-20 TYDYHEIEKIFFE
+20 TNNYQEIEKIIFE
-33 NNESLENKKVYV
+33 NIKSFGINKVYT
-45 YDKES
+45 YENGLTLNQEHNS
-50 DSPEPMMKNL
+50 FEPTMKNL

-66 LYPEGIRKIPVILLI
+66 LYPEGIRKKPIILLI
-81 KDSIE
+81 KESIE
-86 EILENKNLEY
+86 EILENKNLNY
-96 IKEIAETKR
+96 IKEIIETKKE
-105 DNPKYNLT
+105 NPKYNLT
-113 IIIVNNKKIPSQLAT
+113 IIIMSNKTLPSQLNNLSIYIEEKEINNKKD
-128 FCKYIKKSDLKNEN
+128 IKKCIQILANSR
-142 NIKNY
+142 NIQLSM
-147 IIELAA
+147 E
-153 AKKISLTQKEV
+153 E
-164 ENILNLLIEDIE
+164 IE
-176 EINKKRNDKQQIE
+176 EVTELFRDNIRKI
-189 NNFSEAPIYK
+189 ITLK
-199 KKSIKIKDMVL
+199 KKNNGEKVFEETVL
-210 VKGGKYKPSFLKEE
+210 VKGGKYKPSFIDDE
-224 KETFDIEVC
+224 KELFDIEVF

-238 QAMWEEIMG
+238 QAIWTEIMG
-247 SNPSTFKGE
+247 NNPSTFKGE
-256 SKPVNMISWWGAVEY
+256 NKPVETISWWDTLEF

-281 IPVYNIDKKRGIL
+281 IPVYNIDKKRGVL

-341 LDANKMEEEA
+341 LNANKMEEEA
-351 WYYKNSGGRTNNVGF
+351 WYYKNSGGRTNNVGL

-372 GIYDCIGNVCE
+372 GIYDCIGNVWE

>member
-1 MKNRILEFLNKREA
+1 MKNNILKFLEKREA
-15 VLWVK
+15 ILWIN
-20 TYDYHEIEKIFFE
+20 TNNYQEIEKIIFE
-33 NNESLENKKVYV
+33 NIKSFGINKVYT
-45 YDKES
+45 YENGLTLNQEHNS
-50 DSPEPMMKNL
+50 FEPTMKNL

-66 LYPEGIRKIPVILLI
+66 LYPEGIRKTPIILLI
-81 KDSIE
+81 KESIE
-86 EILENKNLEY
+86 EILENKNLNY
-96 IKEIAETKR
+96 IKEIIETKKE
-105 DNPKYNLT
+105 NPKYNLT
-113 IIIVNNKKIPSQLAT
+113 IIIMSNKTLPSQLDNLSIYIEEKEINNKKD
-128 FCKYIKKSDLKNEN
+128 IKKCIQILANSR
-142 NIKNY
+142 NIQLSM
-147 IIELAA
+147 E
-153 AKKISLTQKEV
+153 E
-164 ENILNLLIEDIE
+164 IE
-176 EINKKRNDKQQIE
+176 EVTELFRDNIRKI
-189 NNFSEAPIYK
+189 ITLK
-199 KKSIKIKDMVL
+199 KKNNGEKVFEETIL
-210 VKGGKYKPSFLKEE
+210 VKGGKYKPSFIDDE
-224 KETFDIEVC
+224 KELFDIEVF

-238 QAMWEEIMG
+238 QAIWTEIMG
-247 SNPSTFKGE
+247 NNPSTFKGE
-256 SKPVNMISWWGAVEY
+256 NRPVETISWWDTLEF
-271 CNKLSEKYGL
+271 CNELSEKYGL

-351 WYYKNSGGRTNNVGF
+351 WYYKNSGGRTNNVGL

-372 GIYDCIGNVCE
+372 GIYDCIGNVWE

>member
-1 MKNRILEFLNKREA
+1 MINIILKFLEKREA
-15 VLWVK
+15 ILWIN
-20 TYDYHEIEKIFFE
+20 TNNHQEIQKIVVE
-33 NNESLENKKVYV
+33 NIKSFGINKVYT
-45 YDKES
+45 YENGITLNQEHNS
-50 DSPEPMMKNL
+50 FEPTMKSL

-66 LYPEGIRKIPVILLI
+66 LYPEGIRKTPIILLI
-81 KDSIE
+81 KESIE
-86 EILENKNLEY
+86 EILENKNLNY
-96 IKEIAETKR
+96 IKEIIETKKE
-105 DNPKYNLT
+105 NPKYNLT
-113 IIIVNNKKIPSQLAT
+113 IIIMSNKILPSQLDNLSIYIEEKEINNKKD
-128 FCKYIKKSDLKNEN
+128 IKKCIQILANSR
-142 NIKNY
+142 NIQ
-147 IIELAA
+147 L
-153 AKKISLTQKEV
+153 SM
-164 ENILNLLIEDIE
+164 E
-176 EINKKRNDKQQIE
+176 EIEKVTELFRDNIRKI
-189 NNFSEAPIYK
+189 ITLK
-199 KKSIKIKDMVL
+199 KKNNGEKVFEETVL
-210 VKGGKYKPSFLKEE
+210 VKGGKYKPSFIDDE
-224 KETFDIEVC
+224 KELFNIEVF

-238 QAMWEEIMG
+238 QAIWTEIMG
-247 SNPSTFKGE
+247 NNPSTFKGE
-256 SKPVNMISWWGAVEY
+256 NKPVETISWWDTLEF

-281 IPVYNIDKKRGIL
+281 IPVYNIDKKRGVL

-333 LANKDEKI
+333 LSNKDEKI
-341 LDANKMEEEA
+341 LDTNKMEEEA
-351 WYYKNSGGRTNNVGF
+351 WYYKNSGGRTNNVGL

-372 GIYDCIGNVCE
+372 GIYDCIGNVWE

>member
-1 MKNRILEFLNKREA
+1 MKNNILKFLEKREA
-15 VLWVK
+15 ILWIN
-20 TYDYHEIEKIFFE
+20 TNNYQEIEKIIFE
-33 NNESLENKKVYV
+33 NIKSFGINKVYT
-45 YDKES
+45 YENGLTLNQEHNS
-50 DSPEPMMKNL
+50 FEPTMKNL

-66 LYPEGIRKIPVILLI
+66 LYPEGIRKTPIILLI
-81 KDSIE
+81 KESIE
-86 EILENKNLEY
+86 EILENKNLNY
-96 IKEIAETKR
+96 IKEIIETKKE
-105 DNPKYNLT
+105 NPKYNLT
-113 IIIVNNKKIPSQLAT
+113 IIIMSNKTLPLQLDNLSIYIEEKEINNKKD
-128 FCKYIKKSDLKNEN
+128 IKKCIQILANSR
-142 NIKNY
+142 NIQLSM
-147 IIELAA
+147 E
-153 AKKISLTQKEV
+153 E
-164 ENILNLLIEDIE
+164 IE
-176 EINKKRNDKQQIE
+176 EVTELFRDNIRKI
-189 NNFSEAPIYK
+189 ITLK
-199 KKSIKIKDMVL
+199 KKNNGEKVFEETVL
-210 VKGGKYKPSFLKEE
+210 VKGGKYKPSFIDDE
-224 KETFDIEVC
+224 KELFDIEVF

-238 QAMWEEIMG
+238 QAIWTEIMG
-247 SNPSTFKGE
+247 NNPSTFKGE
-256 SKPVNMISWWGAVEY
+256 NKPVETISWWDTLEF

-341 LDANKMEEEA
+341 LDTNKMEEEA

-447 RTVLI
+447 RTI

>member
-1 MKNRILEFLNKREA
+1 MKNNILKFLEKREA
-15 VLWVK
+15 ILWIN
-20 TYDYHEIEKIFFE
+20 TNNYQEIEKIIFE
-33 NNESLENKKVYV
+33 NIKSFGINKVYT
-45 YDKES
+45 YENGLTLNQEHNS
-50 DSPEPMMKNL
+50 FEPTMKNL

-66 LYPEGIRKIPVILLI
+66 LYPEGIRKIPIILLI
-81 KDSIE
+81 KESIE
-86 EILENKNLEY
+86 EILENKNLNY
-96 IKEIAETKR
+96 IKEIIETKKE
-105 DNPKYNLT
+105 NPKYNLT
-113 IIIVNNKKIPSQLAT
+113 IIIMSNKTLPSQLDNLSIYIEEKEINNKKD
-128 FCKYIKKSDLKNEN
+128 IKKCIQILANSR
-142 NIKNY
+142 NIQLSM
-147 IIELAA
+147 E
-153 AKKISLTQKEV
+153 E
-164 ENILNLLIEDIE
+164 IE
-176 EINKKRNDKQQIE
+176 EVTELFRDNIRKI
-189 NNFSEAPIYK
+189 ITLK
-199 KKSIKIKDMVL
+199 KKNNGEKVFEETVL
-210 VKGGKYKPSFLKEE
+210 VKGGKYKPSFIDDE
-224 KETFDIEVC
+224 KELFDIEVF

-238 QAMWEEIMG
+238 QAIWTEIMG
-247 SNPSTFKGE
+247 NNPSTFKGE
-256 SKPVNMISWWGAVEY
+256 NKPVETISWWDTLEF

-341 LDANKMEEEA
+341 LNANKMEEEA
-351 WYYKNSGGRTNNVGF
+351 WYYKNSGGRTNNVGL

-372 GIYDCIGNVCE
+372 GIYDCIGNVWE

>member
-1 MKNRILEFLNKREA
+1 MKNNILKFLEKREA
-15 VLWVK
+15 ILWIN
-20 TYDYHEIEKIFFE
+20 TNNYQEIEKIIFE
-33 NNESLENKKVYV
+33 NIKSFGINKVYT
-45 YDKES
+45 YENGLTLNQEHNS
-50 DSPEPMMKNL
+50 FEPTMKSL

-66 LYPEGIRKIPVILLI
+66 LYPEGIRKTPIILLI
-81 KDSIE
+81 KESIE
-86 EILENKNLEY
+86 EILENKNLNY
-96 IKEIAETKR
+96 IKEIIETKKE
-105 DNPKYNLT
+105 NPKYNLT
-113 IIIVNNKKIPSQLAT
+113 IIIMSNKTLPLQLDNLSIYIEEKEINNKKD
-128 FCKYIKKSDLKNEN
+128 IKKCIQILANSR
-142 NIKNY
+142 NIQLSM
-147 IIELAA
+147 E
-153 AKKISLTQKEV
+153 E
-164 ENILNLLIEDIE
+164 IE
-176 EINKKRNDKQQIE
+176 EVTELFRDNIRKI
-189 NNFSEAPIYK
+189 ITLK
-199 KKSIKIKDMVL
+199 KKNNGEKVFEETVL
-210 VKGGKYKPSFLKEE
+210 VKGGKYKPSFIDDE
-224 KETFDIEVC
+224 KELFDIEVF

-238 QAMWEEIMG
+238 QAIWTEIMG
-247 SNPSTFKGE
+247 NNPSTFKGE
-256 SKPVNMISWWGAVEY
+256 NKPVETISWWDTLEF

-341 LDANKMEEEA
+341 LDTNKMEEEA

>member
-1 MKNRILEFLNKREA
+1 MKNNILKFLEKREA
-15 VLWVK
+15 ILWIN
-20 TYDYHEIEKIFFE
+20 TNNYQEIEKIIFKNIKSFGI
-33 NNESLENKKVYV
+33 NKVYT
-45 YDKES
+45 YENGITLNQEHNS
-50 DSPEPMMKNL
+50 FEPTMKSL

-66 LYPEGIRKIPVILLI
+66 LYPEGIRKTPIILLI
-81 KDSIE
+81 KESIE
-86 EILENKNLEY
+86 EILENKNLNY
-96 IKEIAETKR
+96 IKEIIETKKE
-105 DNPKYNLT
+105 NPKYNLT
-113 IIIVNNKKIPSQLAT
+113 IIIMSNKILPSQLDNLSIYIEEKEINNKKD
-128 FCKYIKKSDLKNEN
+128 IKKCIQILANSR
-142 NIKNY
+142 NIQ
-147 IIELAA
+147 L
-153 AKKISLTQKEV
+153 SM
-164 ENILNLLIEDIE
+164 E
-176 EINKKRNDKQQIE
+176 EIEKVTELFRDNIRKI
-189 NNFSEAPIYK
+189 ITLK
-199 KKSIKIKDMVL
+199 KKNNGEKVFEETVL
-210 VKGGKYKPSFLKEE
+210 VKGGKYKPSFIDDE
-224 KETFDIEVC
+224 KELFNIEVF

-238 QAMWEEIMG
+238 QAIWTEIMG
-247 SNPSTFKGE
+247 NNPSTFKGE
-256 SKPVNMISWWGAVEY
+256 NKPVETISWWDTLEF

-281 IPVYNIDKKRGIL
+281 IPVYNIDKKRGVL

-333 LANKDEKI
+333 LSNKDEKI
-341 LDANKMEEEA
+341 LDTNKMEVEA
-351 WYYKNSGGRTNNVGF
+351 WYYKNSGGRTNNVGL

-372 GIYDCIGNVCE
+372 GIYDCIGNVWE

>member
-1 MKNRILEFLNKREA
+1 MKNNILKFLEKREA
-15 VLWVK
+15 ILWIN
-20 TYDYHEIEKIFFE
+20 TNNYQEIEKIIFE
-33 NNESLENKKVYV
+33 NIKSFGINKVYT
-45 YDKES
+45 YENGLTLNQEHNS
-50 DSPEPMMKNL
+50 FEPTMKSL

-66 LYPEGIRKIPVILLI
+66 LYPEGIRKTPIILLI
-81 KDSIE
+81 KESIE
-86 EILENKNLEY
+86 EILENKNLNY
-96 IKEIAETKR
+96 IKEIIETKKE
-105 DNPKYNLT
+105 NPKYNLT
-113 IIIVNNKKIPSQLAT
+113 IIIMSNKTLPSQLNNLSIYIEEKEINNKKD
-128 FCKYIKKSDLKNEN
+128 IKKCIQILANSR
-142 NIKNY
+142 NIQ
-147 IIELAA
+147 L
-153 AKKISLTQKEV
+153 SM
-164 ENILNLLIEDIE
+164 E
-176 EINKKRNDKQQIE
+176 EIEKVTELFRDNIRKI
-189 NNFSEAPIYK
+189 ITLK
-199 KKSIKIKDMVL
+199 KKNNGEKVFEETVL
-210 VKGGKYKPSFLKEE
+210 VKGGKYKPSFIDDE
-224 KETFDIEVC
+224 KELFDIEVF

-238 QAMWEEIMG
+238 QAIWTEIMG
-247 SNPSTFKGE
+247 NNPSTFKGE
-256 SKPVNMISWWGAVEY
+256 NKPVETISWWDTLEF

-333 LANKDEKI
+333 LSNKDEKI
-341 LDANKMEEEA
+341 LDTNKMEEEA
-351 WYYKNSGGRTNNVGF
+351 WYYKNSGGRTNNVGL

-372 GIYDCIGNVCE
+372 GIYDCIGNVWE

-447 RTVLI
+447 RTILI

>member
-1 MKNRILEFLNKREA
+1 MKNNILKFLEKREA
-15 VLWVK
+15 ILRIN
-20 TYDYHEIEKIFFE
+20 TNNHQEIQKIVVE
-33 NNESLENKKVYV
+33 NIKSFGINKVYIYENGV
-45 YDKES
+45 TLNQEYNS
-50 DSPEPMMKNL
+50 FEPTMKNL
-60 YTTLDS
+60 YSTLDS
-66 LYPEGIRKIPVILLI
+66 LYPEGIRKEPIILLI
-81 KDSIE
+81 KESIE
-86 EILENKNLEY
+86 EILENKNLNY
-96 IKEIAETKR
+96 IKEIIETKKE
-105 DNPKYNLT
+105 NPKYNLT
-113 IIIVNNKKIPSQLAT
+113 IIIMSNKTLPWQLNNLSIYIEEKEINNKKD
-128 FCKYIKKSDLKNEN
+128 IKKCIQILANSR
-142 NIKNY
+142 NIQLSM
-147 IIELAA
+147 E
-153 AKKISLTQKEV
+153 E
-164 ENILNLLIEDIE
+164 IE
-176 EINKKRNDKQQIE
+176 EVTELFRDNIRKI
-189 NNFSEAPIYK
+189 ITLK
-199 KKSIKIKDMVL
+199 KKNNGEKVFEETVL
-210 VKGGKYKPSFLKEE
+210 VKGGKYKPSFIDDE
-224 KETFDIEVC
+224 KELFDIEVF

-238 QAMWEEIMG
+238 QAIWTEIMG
-247 SNPSTFKGE
+247 NNPSTFKGE
-256 SKPVNMISWWGAVEY
+256 NKPVETISWWDTLEF

-351 WYYKNSGGRTNNVGF
+351 WYYKNSGGRTNNVGL

-372 GIYDCIGNVCE
+372 GIYDCIGNVWE

>member
-1 MKNRILEFLNKREA
+1 MKNNILKFLEKREA
-15 VLWVK
+15 ILWIN
-20 TYDYHEIEKIFFE
+20 TNNYQEIEKIIFE
-33 NNESLENKKVYV
+33 NTKSFGINKVYT
-45 YDKES
+45 YENGLTLNQEHNS
-50 DSPEPMMKNL
+50 FEPTMKNL

-66 LYPEGIRKIPVILLI
+66 LYPEGIRKTPIILLI
-81 KDSIE
+81 KESIE
-86 EILENKNLEY
+86 EILENKNLNY
-96 IKEIAETKR
+96 IKEIIETKKE
-105 DNPKYNLT
+105 NPKYNLT
-113 IIIVNNKKIPSQLAT
+113 IIIMSNKTLPSQLNNLSIYIEEKEINNKKD
-128 FCKYIKKSDLKNEN
+128 IKKCIQILANSR
-142 NIKNY
+142 NIQ
-147 IIELAA
+147 L
-153 AKKISLTQKEV
+153 S
-164 ENILNLLIEDIE
+164 IE
-176 EINKKRNDKQQIE
+176 EIEEVTELFRDNIRKI
-189 NNFSEAPIYK
+189 ITLK
-199 KKSIKIKDMVL
+199 KKNNGEKVFEETVL
-210 VKGGKYKPSFLKEE
+210 VKGGKYKPSFIDDE
-224 KETFDIEVC
+224 KELFDIEVF

-238 QAMWEEIMG
+238 QAIWTEIMG
-247 SNPSTFKGE
+247 NNPSTFKGE
-256 SKPVNMISWWGAVEY
+256 NKPVETISWWDTLEF

-341 LDANKMEEEA
+341 LNANKMEEEA
-351 WYYKNSGGRTNNVGF
+351 WYYKNSGGRTNNVGL

-372 GIYDCIGNVCE
+372 GIYDCIGNVWE

-447 RTVLI
+447 RTILI

>member
-1 MKNRILEFLNKREA
+1 MKNNILKFLEKREA
-15 VLWVK
+15 ILWIN
-20 TYDYHEIEKIFFE
+20 TNNYQEIQKIVVE
-33 NNESLENKKVYV
+33 NIKSFGINKVYI
-45 YDKES
+45 YENGITLNQEYNS
-50 DSPEPMMKNL
+50 FEPTMKNL
-60 YTTLDS
+60 YSTLDS
-66 LYPEGIRKIPVILLI
+66 LYPEGIRKEPIILLI
-81 KDSIE
+81 KESIE
-86 EILENKNLEY
+86 EILENKNLNY
-96 IKEIAETKR
+96 IKEIIETKKE
-105 DNPKYNLT
+105 NPKYNFT
-113 IIIVNNKKIPSQLAT
+113 IIIISNKGLPLQLNSLFTYIEEKEINNKKD
-128 FCKYIKKSDLKNEN
+128 IKKCIQILANSR
-142 NIKNY
+142 NIQ
-147 IIELAA
+147 L
-153 AKKISLTQKEV
+153 SM
-164 ENILNLLIEDIE
+164 E
-176 EINKKRNDKQQIE
+176 EIEKVTELFRDNIRKI
-189 NNFSEAPIYK
+189 ITLK
-199 KKSIKIKDMVL
+199 KKNNGEKVFEETVL
-210 VKGGKYKPSFLKEE
+210 VKGGKYKPSFIDDE
-224 KETFDIEVC
+224 KELFDIEVF

-238 QAMWEEIMG
+238 QAIWTEIMG
-247 SNPSTFKGE
+247 NNPSTFKGE
-256 SKPVNMISWWGAVEY
+256 NKPVETISWWDTLEF

-351 WYYKNSGGRTNNVGF
+351 WYYKNSGGRTNNVGL

-372 GIYDCIGNVCE
+372 GIYDCIGNVWE